1 MKSSKQIVSHEHKIN
16 EMPSGDMSRVKLP
29 QLPKS
34 QQKTLRPQCKVSS
47 RLASTPTKYE
57 QLVDEILDLQNCVS
71 KKYGKAIRID
81 SLRKMQKSVY
91 SLNQNLLM
99 INRNT
104 SLKSSKEAVR
114 STSSSDYDEK
124 NPQTEQNS
132 KWSKRIQFKPRP
144 EMKDKN
150 LVVLTFEGV
159 LGEVY
164 KDNIWNDKEPKLHL
178 RKGCMKGLRLLTKNF
193 QVALF
198 FNSKKSNY
206 KKVLRY
212 FNKKNLN
219 FDAIYVSENE
229 SQWEKKAADKIK
241 RPMKYSEY
249 IQDYSQV
256 AKDFLVEGDELGRML
271 ILTSVWL
278 ENADGGVK
286 MIVRNFHS
294 ITQYFW

>member
-1 MKSSKQIVSHEHKIN
+1 MKSSKQVVTHEQKHN
-16 EMPSGDMSRVKLP
+16 EISLGDLSRVKLP
-29 QLPKS
+29 HLPKTG
-34 QQKTLRPQCKVSS
+34 QKSKRPQCRVSS

-91 SLNQNLLM
+91 SLNQDLLM

-104 SLKSSKEAVR
+104 CIKSAKEAVR

-124 NPQTEQNS
+124 SAAKGNVS
-132 KWSKRIQFKPRP
+132 KWSKRVLFKPRP
-144 EMKDKN
+144 EMKEKN
-150 LVVLTFEGV
+150 LVVVNFEGV

-164 KDNIWNDKEPKLHL
+164 KDNIWNDKEAKLHL
-178 RKGCMKGLRLLTKNF
+178 RKGCVKGLHSLNQNF

-198 FNSKKSNY
+198 FTNKKSCYQKVVKYFTSKKL
-206 KKVLRY
+206 K
-212 FNKKNLN
+212 
-219 FDAIYVSENE
+219 FDAVYVSENE
-229 SQWEKKAADKIK
+229 VQWDKKNGEKVK

-249 IQDYSQV
+249 IQDYTQV
-256 AKDFLVEGDELGRML
+256 ASDFLADGDELGRML
-271 ILTSVWL
+271 ILTSIWL
-278 ENADGGVK
+278 ESNETGPK
-286 MIVRNFHS
+286 MVVRNFHS